1 MPEGPECTRTARQV
15 NRYAQGLTMVN
26 LNVVSG
32 RYTKQVPAGF
42 EKFMDKLPLKV
53 LEVKVHGKFIYWVLE
68 NHISIWTTLGMT
80 GNFKLRPSKHTR
92 LAFYFNDGSSI
103 YYNDQR
109 NFGTIK
115 FVFDEITL
123 QRKLTSLGPDML
135 NNPCTF
141 DLFNHL
147 ATTKRTNWTV
157 VKWLMEQSNISGVGN
172 IYKSESLFLAGIS
185 PKRIMKSLNKTER
198 EKLYNAIC
206 RILHSAYDA
215 GGATIRNYSDLYDNH
230 GKYTAFPSNIE
241 RILEARWD
249 NKVMCYGRKEDIYG
263 NPIQRV
269 KLDDQRTTFW
279 SPTVQT

>member
-1 MPEGPECTRTARQV
+1 
-15 NRYAQGLTMVN
+15 
-26 LNVVSG
+26 
-32 RYTKQVPAGF
+32 
-42 EKFMDKLPLKV
+42 
-53 LEVKVHGKFIYWVLE
+53 
-68 NHISIWTTLGMT
+68 MT
-80 GNFKLRPSKHTR
+80 GNFKLQPSKHTR
-92 LAFYFNDGSSI
+92 LAFYFDDGSAI

-109 NFGTIK
+109 NFGTTK
-115 FVFDEITL
+115 FCFNSHSL
-123 QRKLTSLGPDML
+123 LAKLDKIGPDML
-135 NNPCTF
+135 NNPCTLDEF
-141 DLFNHL
+141 RLRANKK
-147 ATTKRTNWTV
+147 AKWSV
-157 VKWLMEQSNISGVGN
+157 VKWLMDQSQISGVGN

-185 PKRIMKSLNKTER
+185 PYRKMESLSPQEL

-206 RILHSAYDA
+206 KVLQSAYQD